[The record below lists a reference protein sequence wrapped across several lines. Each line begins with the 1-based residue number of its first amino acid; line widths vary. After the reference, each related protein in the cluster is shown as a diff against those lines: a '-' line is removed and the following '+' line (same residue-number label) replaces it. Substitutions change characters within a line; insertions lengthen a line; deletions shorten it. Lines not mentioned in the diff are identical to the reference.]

1 MRRNRILPRLNLQ
14 YLPLIG
20 SLLVIATLFS
30 TVQAQ
35 NRAARHGQ
43 IHIEWKDQHT
53 KQPVEKGR
61 VEICPLSEGPGI
73 ILETDSKGRAS
84 HIRLP
89 EGGYVVFLFREG
101 YAPVEI
107 TDVLVEDHYPVRVY
121 VKSLN
126 AEEAPYKRKLIRYQR
141 AQVQTDSSEIR
152 TIMRSQ

>member
-1 MRRNRILPRLNLQ
+1 MRRNSILFRLNLR
-14 YLPLIG
+14 YVPIIG
-20 SLLVIATLFS
+20 SLLVVATLV
-30 TVQAQ
+30 TAVHAQ

-43 IHIEWKDQHT
+43 FHIEWKDQHT
-53 KQPVEKGR
+53 QQPIEKAR
-61 VEICPLSEGPGI
+61 VEICPLLEGPGI
-73 ILETDSKGRAS
+73 ILETDAKGRAS

-107 TDVLVEDHYPVRVY
+107 SDVVIEDHYPVRVY

-126 AEEAPYKRKLIRYQR
+126 ADEAPYKRKFIRYQR
-141 AQVQTDSSEIR
+141 SQVQTDSSEIR